1 MNFTVIIPTRNIDN
15 LKACHAAI
23 AKHEPEI
30 GAHGS
35 GRIWV
40 VDDFPGLDI
49 FDWCHCNLVNHYRG
63 IKPFIFARNCNLGIT
78 AAFESVTNSCDGVIL
93 LNDDAL
99 LTTPGGFTALAAI
112 AADHPEYGVIAAAC
126 DNTGNRNQ
134 CPKGIGLRE
143 DPRMVCFVCVYIPR
157 RTIEKVGL
165 LDERYVG
172 YGMDDDDYCF
182 SVRKAGLKVGIFDH
196 CIVDHRSLTSSFRG
210 NPRAPSDFRPNM
222 RLFIDKWGHDNW
234 GFPRDVALR
243 RWGLA

>member
-1 MNFTVIIPTRNIDN
+1 MSFTVIIPSRNTDNASECVRAVQSMDPGHRIIVIDDG
-15 LKACHAAI
+15 L
-23 AKHEPEI
+23 ESRWLSREDPEFMD
-30 GAHGS
+30 G
-35 GRIWV
+35 V
-40 VDDFPGLDI
+40 
-49 FDWCHCNLVNHYRG
+49 
-63 IKPFIFARNCNLGIT
+63 KPFIFARNCNLGIR
-78 AAFESVTNSCDGVIL
+78 AAANDDVIL

-99 LTTPGGFTALAAI
+99 LTTPGGFTALAAV

-134 CPKGIGLRE
+134 SPRNIGLRE

-196 CIVDHRSLTSSFRG
+196 CIVDHRSLTSSYRG
-210 NPRAPSDFRPNM
+210 NPRAPSDFRSNM
-222 RLFIDKWGHDNW
+222 KLFIDKWGHDNR
-234 GFPRDVALR
+234 GVPRDVALR
-243 RWGLA
+243 RWGLQS